1 MFVGEMVLSMESRE
15 SGIECWE
22 TQSGW
27 AKRNE
32 RRMNLTSQGRTKR
45 KLFQEPREALSFVVS
60 HVVRFRTKERPL
72 TSAGR

>member
-45 KLFQEPREALSFVVS
+45 KLFQEPREA
-60 HVVRFRTKERPL
+60 
-72 TSAGR
+72 

>member
-32 RRMNLTSQGRTKR
+32 RRMNFDKSGENQEKAIPGTSRSMTLCGVTC
-45 KLFQEPREALSFVVS
+45 REIQD
-60 HVVRFRTKERPL
+60 
-72 TSAGR
+72 

>member
-32 RRMNLTSQGRTKR
+32 RRMNFDKSGENQEKAIPGTSKHD
-45 KLFQEPREALSFVVS
+45 ALWC